1 MYHILKFVVLNLVIL
16 RTIVFCFNF
25 EDRDPLVKKAPEDQL
40 NSSYFGFSVAQHKTE
55 ENSNN
60 IDNNW

>member
-1 MYHILKFVVLNLVIL
+1 MQCTLKFVVLNLVIL
-16 RTIVFCFNF
+16 RTTVFCFNF

-40 NSSYFGFSVAQHKTE
+40 NSYFGFSVAQHKTE
-55 ENSNN
+55 ENSHS